1 MLELEA
7 HHGIDLGLAYSTP
20 DSAKTFI
27 GYMAKSQRQSFIN
40 NFSSFLVDGNTDDGN
55 KEDKPAVIVYCTR
68 NTDKEEFATCTRYA
82 SVHSPEKA
90 NAANLFKCVSDAMRI
105 VG

>member
-1 MLELEA
+1 MSELEA
-7 HHGIDLGLAYSTP
+7 HHGIDLGLAYRTP

-40 NFSSFLVDGNTDDGN
+40 NFSNSNILVDGNTDDGT

-68 NTDKEEFATCTRYA
+68 NTDKEEFATCLLDRWY
-82 SVHSPEKA
+82 
-90 NAANLFKCVSDAMRI
+90 
-105 VG
+105 